1 MLASFQQILAIER
14 TIHCVFPGFAAT
26 RGANLA
32 VQAGAETAR
41 FARFAESALH
51 SSYRIIRA
59 MPRTDIYLKVVV
71 EHERDEKPEKLAEE
85 ICRRIEKL
93 YGVRYAEVSNV
104 TARAEE

>member
-1 MLASFQQILAIER
+1 MPAGFEQILAIER
-14 TIHCVFPGFAAT
+14 TVDRVLAGFAAT
-26 RGANLA
+26 RSANGMVHAWTMAARLA
-32 VQAGAETAR
+32 R
-41 FARFAESALH
+41 LAESALH

-59 MPRTDIYLKVVV
+59 MPRTDIYLKIVV

-104 TARAEE
+104 TRREEG